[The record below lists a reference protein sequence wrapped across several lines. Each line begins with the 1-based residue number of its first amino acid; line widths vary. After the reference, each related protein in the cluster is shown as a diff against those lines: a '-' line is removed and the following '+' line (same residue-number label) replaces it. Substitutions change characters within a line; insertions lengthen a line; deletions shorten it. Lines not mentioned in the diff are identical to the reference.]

1 MMQFVTRLLTLFAA
15 AFMAAH
21 PVMACPLMV
30 GTSETAPTEMSSNHP
45 CNDMAME
52 AMADTGHTDQA
63 SSSDCPAG
71 YDCAPMLIQAHSDA
85 NPVAP
90 VANVDAEFAAVLAN
104 PPKAFLPERET
115 LKPGPPPRLDIVQ
128 HTPISLKQRFL
139 N

>member
-45 CNDMAME
+45 CHDMAME

-71 YDCAPMLIQAHSDA
+71 CDCAPMLIQAHSDA

-90 VANVDAEFAAVLAN
+90 VANVDAEFEDTGNTSA
-104 PPKAFLPERET
+104 
-115 LKPGPPPRLDIVQ
+115 I
-128 HTPISLKQRFL
+128 
-139 N
+139 